1 MMPSTF
7 VSQLYTKCKLHG
19 NGDAQVMLS
28 DNELLALLK
37 ISFADLGFH
46 DLANRIARINLPN
59 NDYYNICLEYFD
71 KLSTD
76 SNQSDTI
83 LQMLSDASLASDD
96 YFLYIQNLSALHR
109 RRVKYRR
116 ILATQSF
123 STMDQISPRTL
134 LEYGLTDTELLC
146 NWMTWRK
153 WIYDIDNRSAQETG
167 YLFEPILASCLGGE
181 SCGARNSPVKRVD
194 SEGIQTSK
202 GRQIDCYVAANRTA
216 YEFKLRVT
224 IAASGQGR
232 FSEELSFPYECRVA
246 GLKPV
251 LLVLDPTPSSRLEE
265 LENAYIAADGEAH
278 HGDAAWAKMEAAAG
292 STMATFIEKY
302 IRPPLERVESFDQSL
317 PNEVTIKAE
326 QNMIIITSGNSRY
339 SIDRT

>member
-1 MMPSTF
+1 MPSTF
-7 VSQLYTKCKLHG
+7 ISQLYTKCKMHG
-19 NGDAQVMLS
+19 NNDAQVLIS
-28 DNELLALLK
+28 DHELLALLK
-37 ISFADLGFH
+37 LSFNDLCFI
-46 DLANRIARINLPN
+46 DLANSITQIDLPVLDYYSINL
-59 NDYYNICLEYFD
+59 DFFD
-71 KLSTD
+71 QLPSV
-76 SNQSDTI
+76 SNQSDLI
-83 LQMLSDASLASDD
+83 LSLLSESSQKSED
-96 YFLYIQNLSALHR
+96 YCLYIQNLSALHR

-123 STMDQISPRTL
+123 PTMDQISPRTL
-134 LEYGLTDTELLC
+134 LEYGLADTNLLC

-153 WIYDIDNRSAQETG
+153 WMYDIDNRSAQETG

-181 SCGARNSPVKRVD
+181 SCGAKNSPVKRVNSD
-194 SEGIQTSK
+194 GAQTSN
-202 GRQIDCYVAANRTA
+202 GRQIDCYVASNRTA

-232 FSEELSFPYECRVA
+232 FSEELSFPYECKIA

-265 LENAYIAADGEAH
+265 LERAYFAADGEAY
-278 HGDAAWAKMEAAAG
+278 HGEEAWKKMEAAAG

-317 PNEVTIKAE
+317 PAEVTIKAE
-326 QNMIIITSGNSRY
+326 RNNIVITSGSMTY
-339 SIDRT
+339 SINRG